1 MPVLSAV
8 ACNVTAVCV
17 LVPAVCVLQ
26 AHPQDV
32 VVDRCTLCG
41 RGEEAGATDW
51 IACDSCNSWVHFSCD
66 KRPNLGTFQDYA
78 DAEQPRSYKCPN
90 CARAEARAAGRSAA
104 RAAKQAEAAA
114 AGSDG
119 VAAAEGAAA
128 AAGDGGDVA
137 AAEQEKQPEP
147 MES

>member
-1 MPVLSAV
+1 MFV
-8 ACNVTAVCV
+8 
-17 LVPAVCVLQ
+17 Q

-66 KRPNLGTFQDYA
+66 KRPNLGTFDDYA
-78 DAEQPRSYKCPN
+78 NAEQPRSYKCPN
-90 CARAEARAAGRSAA
+90 CARAEARAAGR
-104 RAAKQAEAAA
+104 
-114 AGSDG
+114 
-119 VAAAEGAAA
+119 GAAA
-128 AAGDGGDVA
+128 AARAAAAAAGGDEAAMEAAAA
-137 AAEQEKQPEP
+137 AAEAEEQQQQEAAA

>member
-1 MPVLSAV
+1 VYV
-8 ACNVTAVCV
+8 
-17 LVPAVCVLQ
+17 Q

-66 KRPNLGTFQDYA
+66 KRPNLGTFDDYA
-78 DAEQPRSYKCPN
+78 NAEQPRSYKCPN
-90 CARAEARAAGRSAA
+90 CARAEARAAGR
-104 RAAKQAEAAA
+104 
-114 AGSDG
+114 
-119 VAAAEGAAA
+119 GAAA
-128 AAGDGGDVA
+128 AARAAAAAGGDEAAVEAAAA
-137 AAEQEKQPEP
+137 AAEAEEQQQQEAAA